1 MLKEV
6 KNIFARSSTLV
17 EDAIGTAAI
26 FALLIVGLHLLPAT
40 V

>member
-6 KNIFARSSTLV
+6 KAIFARSSTLL
-17 EDAIGTAAI
+17 EDAVGTAAI
-26 FALLIVGLHLLPAT
+26 FALLIIGLHLLPAS